1 LLKQLLINVLFG
13 KFQKTIIANMQKT
26 IAMFISTNIEFIDYD
41 IVNQK
46 NTKKFY
52 RRMQKVTNIDSSS
65 DSEDEFGKTRYDPD
79 DFDSVADL
87 F

>member
-1 LLKQLLINVLFG
+1 
-13 KFQKTIIANMQKT
+13 MQKT
-26 IAMFISTNIEFIDYD
+26 IVMFVPINTEYIDYD

-52 RRMQKVTNIDSSS
+52 RRMHKVTNIDSSS

-79 DFDSVADL
+79 DYDSVADL

>member
-1 LLKQLLINVLFG
+1 
-13 KFQKTIIANMQKT
+13 MQKT

-52 RRMQKVTNIDSSS
+52 RRMQKVTNINSSS

>member
-1 LLKQLLINVLFG
+1 
-13 KFQKTIIANMQKT
+13 MQKT
-26 IAMFISTNIEFIDYD
+26 IVMFIPTNIKYVDYE

>member
-52 RRMQKVTNIDSSS
+52 RRMQKVTNINSSS

>member
-1 LLKQLLINVLFG
+1 
-13 KFQKTIIANMQKT
+13 MQKT
-26 IAMFISTNIEFIDYD
+26 IAVFISTNIEFIDYD

-52 RRMQKVTNIDSSS
+52 RRMQKVTNINSSS

>member
-1 LLKQLLINVLFG
+1 
-13 KFQKTIIANMQKT
+13 
-26 IAMFISTNIEFIDYD
+26 
-41 IVNQK
+41 
-46 NTKKFY
+46 
-52 RRMQKVTNIDSSS
+52 MQKVTNIDSSS